1 MLEIRPHGVHKGIV
15 SGPLSAQ
22 APGKILVAAGNDR
35 TDEDLFMAL
44 HETAITSWWAS
55 GPVWPGSGS
64 RTCGRCG
71 GFWSGLRSGARD
83 W

>member
-15 SGPLSAQ
+15 SGPLSVQ

-44 HETAITSWWAS
+44 HETAITIVVGERPSLARFRVQD
-55 GPVWPGSGS
+55 VW
-64 RTCGRCG
+64 T
-71 GFWSGLRSGARD
+71 LRRFLERIAERR
-83 W
+83 